1 MQLARIITNSVD
13 DSLELSMQLRSRGF
27 RVETVTP
34 DHIPDTPAD
43 VEVRLEECAPED
55 VLTQSAIA
63 KESEDLWVFVAPG
76 ALDERAR
83 PMRVIPLVPQ
93 TAEGSAPKRTRSAI
107 QLRAAVESMQAEPEE
122 DLIMAELESR
132 RVQAQVL
139 PAKVQVPDSNGTN
152 ESSASLAPLAAET
165 STASVVVIK
174 LSEPAHSEMAV
185 KPVIEVPAP
194 VKPPQQSATVRAIA
208 APSTTTWEIPKVPER
223 VEPKSLPLVAAQS
236 VATGRAQ
243 TYKIRFRGASR
254 FWQLSCAAIAV
265 TVLAGLLAIVVAVR
279 PILPDKT
286 HSTAATGQ
294 PVSVSQSAKPG
305 SGAVRQTQGPGLPA
319 HPPAAAHK
327 EPTPVTIPAQAIPP
341 AEPSHRARPASGDGL
356 IAEDTVIFYDRKP
369 AHPQPKVSSRTGVR
383 RYSDAN

>member
-1 MQLARIITNSVD
+1 
-13 DSLELSMQLRSRGF
+13 
-27 RVETVTP
+27 VETVTP

-107 QLRAAVESMQAEPEE
+107 QLRAAVESMQTEPEE

-174 LSEPAHSEMAV
+174 LSDPANSEMAV
-185 KPVIEVPAP
+185 KPVIEIPAP
-194 VKPPQQSATVRAIA
+194 LKPPQQSAAARAIT
-208 APSTTTWEIPKVPER
+208 APPTTTWEMPKVPER
-223 VEPKSLPLVAAQS
+223 VEPKILPVVASQS
-236 VATGRAQ
+236 VAAGRAQ

-254 FWQLSCAAIAV
+254 FWQLASAAIVV

-279 PILPDKT
+279 PILPDNS
-286 HSTAATGQ
+286 HSTVVVGQ
-294 PVSVSQSAKPG
+294 PASLSQSAKKTGSTAVKPTPG
-305 SGAVRQTQGPGLPA
+305 SGVPA
-319 HPPAAAHK
+319 YAPAPAHK
-327 EPTPVTIPAQAIPP
+327 ESTPVTIPARAIPP
-341 AEPSHRARPASGDGL
+341 AEPSHRARPASDDGL
-356 IAEDTVIFYDRKP
+356 IAEDTVIFYDHKP
-369 AHPQPKVSSRTGVR
+369 AHPQPKVSSRAGVR